1 MPVITI
7 RGQLGSGT
15 KDIGKSIAQK
25 LNINYIDREIMA
37 EVAERLQSP
46 EESIAHKEMPPSALL
61 WRIEEALGKV
71 ASVYNYPITNLTAP
85 KMPLDDREYTL
96 GLEAV
101 IKDLAKG
108 RSIVIRGRGSQ
119 FILKDFPGAFHVM
132 VVAPLEAR
140 VMRVMETLKL
150 DQGEAKKEIIHFD
163 KGRQEFGKRY
173 FHADI
178 EDPVHYDLV
187 VNVGHFSTEA
197 AASIIIHA
205 LPLKNKSAVVTAQ

>member
-15 KDIGKSIAQK
+15 KDIGKLIAQK

-71 ASVYNYPITNLTAP
+71 ASAYSNYPITNLMAP

-101 IKDLAKG
+101 IKDIAKG

-140 VMRVMETLKL
+140 VVRVMETLKL
-150 DQGEAKKEIIHFD
+150 DEGEASKEIAHFD

-178 EDPVHYDLV
+178 EDPVYYDLV
-187 VNVGHFSTEA
+187 INTGHFSLEA
-197 AASIIIHA
+197 AASIVVQA
-205 LPLKNKSAVVTAQ
+205 LPLKNKAAGG

>member
-7 RGQLGSGT
+7 RGQLGCGT
-15 KDIGKSIAQK
+15 KDIGQLIAKK
-25 LNINYIDREIMA
+25 LNINYIDREVMA

-46 EESIAHKEMPPSALL
+46 EESIARKEMPPSALL

-71 ASVYNYPITNLTAP
+71 ASAYSNYPIANLMAP
-85 KMPLDDREYTL
+85 KMPLDDREYVL

-101 IKDLAKG
+101 ITDIAKG

-132 VVAPLEAR
+132 VVAPLEER
-140 VMRVMETLKL
+140 VKRVMETLKL

-205 LPLKNKSAVVTAQ
+205 LPLKNKSAGG

>member
-15 KDIGKSIAQK
+15 RDIGTLIAQK
-25 LNINYIDREIMA
+25 LNISYIDREIMA

-46 EESIAHKEMPPSALL
+46 EDSIARKEMPPSALL

-71 ASVYNYPITNLTAP
+71 ASDYRNYPIVNLTAP
-85 KMPLDDREYTL
+85 KMPLDDREYVL

-101 IKDLAKG
+101 ITDIARG

-132 VVAPLEAR
+132 VVAPLAAR
-140 VMRVMETLKL
+140 VKRVMETLKL
-150 DQGEAKKEIIHFD
+150 DEDEASKEIAHFD

-187 VNVGHFSTEA
+187 INMGHFSIEA
-197 AASIIIHA
+197 AASIIIQA
-205 LPLKNKSAVVTAQ
+205 LPLKNKSAS